1 MVSNMERKY
10 YLAIN
15 LVYLILFPLWLVLKV
30 ASLGSDIGFSW
41 GIQPDML
48 EKVSVEIV
56 VVNSILLF
64 SASVVCFVIGLSLLS
79 KFLSNKKDAPLLL
92 GTMNF
97 VLSGMLAWDGIRKYT
112 TFTSEVYR
120 NAAEAVTF
128 VFLSWAIFMLLLFL
142 QDIFTGSFKFKDH
155 ARSQT
160 VFAVLNACAVFFMM
174 GWPSMMPL
182 VVSTYVGYG
191 FLIANIIPLGVWQ
204 IRATYKLVKGTK
216 DERTRRGLSMIGY
229 SAIFYLLSL
238 GTVAFKKLYFPLDLL
253 LSILL
258 LAMSVVMYLGFI
270 QPSKAAVK
278 TEVP

>member
-1 MVSNMERKY
+1 
-10 YLAIN
+10 
-15 LVYLILFPLWLVLKV
+15 VLKAV
-30 ASLGSDIGFSW
+30 SLGFDLGFSW

-48 EKVSVEIV
+48 DKVSMEIV
-56 VVNSILLF
+56 VTNSILLF
-64 SASVVCFVIGLSLLS
+64 SSSAVCFVIGSSLLA
-79 KFLSNKKDAPLLL
+79 KFLSNRKDAPLLL

-97 VLSGMLAWDGIRKYT
+97 VLSGMLGWDGIRKYT
-112 TFTSEVYR
+112 TFASEVNPNAAEVYR
-120 NAAEAVTF
+120 NAAEAITF

-160 VFAVLNACAVFFMM
+160 IFAVLNACAVFFMM
-174 GWPSMMPL
+174 GWPSLMPV
-182 VVSTYVGYG
+182 VVSTYIGYG
-191 FLIANIIPLGVWQ
+191 FLIAIIIPLGVWQ
-204 IRATYKLVKGTK
+204 FRATYKLVKGTK

-229 SAIFYLLSL
+229 SAIFYLCSV

-258 LAMSVVMYLGFI
+258 LGMSVVMYLGFI

-278 TEVP
+278 TEAP